1 MTDVL
6 PRWDVSDLWPSPS
19 SREFA
24 SAHEE
29 ASAAVTRL
37 AALYDEVG
45 VGTVDPHP
53 PTAGEV
59 AAFDRVLAA
68 TNDVLRQL
76 DRVDTYLLAYIATD
90 SRNDRAQAMD
100 SRLQQDSAKVNA
112 LRARLWA
119 WIGSLGAQAL
129 IDASPA
135 AADHSW
141 PLVKAE
147 VRAQHQMSD
156 AEEDLAAA
164 LSVTG
169 STAWGRLHGDLTS
182 QIEATLH
189 LPDGS
194 TEIVPVT
201 AARAL
206 QNDPD
211 PGRRRA
217 GHEAEVAAYAINAT
231 AIAAA
236 INAIKGEAVTL
247 NQRRGWGDPLEWS
260 LHTNAVDRPTLD
272 AMTTAVV
279 AALPDFRRWMR
290 AKATLHGHGDEA
302 GLPWWDLVAPAPVGA
317 RPIEWHEGTASVER
331 AFDAYAPALG
341 NLARRAQ
348 ADRWIDAE
356 PRSGKRGGAFCANLE
371 DDRSIV
377 LLNWSGSLDSTS
389 TLAHELGHAYHNTQL
404 AHREPLQT
412 MVPMA
417 LAETASIFCETLLVA
432 DAVTTAADD
441 AQRLALLD
449 VDLAG
454 ANQVVVDIHSRFLFE
469 TALFE
474 RRRSGT
480 LSVDELNGLMLGAQE
495 AAYGEGLDLATRHPY
510 MWALKPHYYRTHFYN
525 WPYTYGLLFGIGLY
539 AEYRKDPERFRTGYD
554 DLLSACGLAPAAE
567 LAARFSIDV
576 RSVDFW
582 TASLDVLRGRIDE
595 YVKLSGAV
603 DSVG

>member
-1 MTDVL
+1 MTEVL

-29 ASAAVTRL
+29 ASAAVARL
-37 AALYDEVG
+37 AALYDDVG

-53 PTAGEV
+53 PSADEV
-59 AAFDRVLAA
+59 AAFERVLTA
-68 TNDVLRQL
+68 TNAVLRQL
-76 DRVDTYLLAYIATD
+76 ARIETYLLSYISTD
-90 SRNDRAQAMD
+90 SRNNSAQAMG
-100 SRLQQDSAKVNA
+100 SRIQQDWARVNA

-119 WIGSLGAQAL
+119 WIGSLGAPAL
-129 IDASPA
+129 IEASPA

-141 PLVKAE
+141 PLLKAE
-147 VRAQHQMSD
+147 TRAQHQMTD

-182 QIEATLH
+182 QVEATLH
-189 LPDGS
+189 LPDGR
-194 TEIVPVT
+194 TEVVPVT

-206 QNDPD
+206 ENDPD
-211 PGRRRA
+211 PVLRRA
-217 GHEAEVAAYAINAT
+217 GYEAEVAAYAANAT

-236 INAIKGEAVTL
+236 LNAIKGEAVTL
-247 NQRRGWGDPLEWS
+247 NERRGWADPLEWS
-260 LHTNAVDRPTLD
+260 LHTNAVDRSTLE
-272 AMTTAVV
+272 AMTDAVV
-279 AALPDFRRWMR
+279 DALPDFRRWMR
-290 AKATLHGHGDEA
+290 AKAALHGHGDA
-302 GLPWWDLVAPAPVGA
+302 GLPWWDLVAPIPVGA

-341 NLARRAQ
+341 DLARRAQ
-348 ADRWIDAE
+348 ADHWIDAE

-371 DDRSIV
+371 GDRSIV
-377 LLNWSGSLDSTS
+377 LLNWSGSFDSTS

-432 DAVTTAADD
+432 DAITTAADD

-454 ANQVVVDIHSRFLFE
+454 ANQIVVDIHSRFLFE

-480 LSVDELNGLMLGAQE
+480 LSVDELNGLMVGAQL
-495 AAYGEGLDLATRHPY
+495 AAYGDGLDLDTRHPY

-539 AEYRKDPERFRTGYD
+539 AEYRRDPDRFRAGYD
-554 DLLSACGLAPAAE
+554 DLLSACGLAPAAD
-567 LAARFSIDV
+567 LAARFGIDV
-576 RSVDFW
+576 QSVNFW
-582 TASLDVLRGRIDE
+582 TASLDVLRGRVDE
-595 YVKLSGAV
+595 YVKLAGV
-603 DSVG
+603 VGSVG